1 MYESICQACSEAI
14 RSVWRVSCP
23 SARVA
28 VRARPGNGPK
38 SICFHHFLIV
48 FHHFFH
54 HFPSIFEAFPV
65 RIEAL
70 YIDTEGT
77 FRPERLADIARR
89 YGLNE
94 EDVLENVTYARAYN
108 AEHQDRLLVEV
119 ASVFCESRYV
129 AGRSLFKIYTYY
141 VYNIY
146 IHIYYYIPYYV
157 YIYNYNIVYNLYISM
172 ICKVSVVVPRRS

>member
-1 MYESICQACSEAI
+1 MACQLPISKGGGESKAGAEHAKSSDFASERPEIERFSSFFVGFPRKSMA
-14 RSVWRVSCP
+14 SG
-23 SARVA
+23 A
-28 VRARPGNGPK
+28 V
-38 SICFHHFLIV
+38 L
-48 FHHFFH
+48 
-54 HFPSIFEAFPV
+54 
-65 RIEAL
+65 EAL

-129 AGRSLFKIYTYY
+129 GRPWIREGGAGNRWTSPVFIGF
-141 VYNIY
+141 
-146 IHIYYYIPYYV
+146 
-157 YIYNYNIVYNLYISM
+157 
-172 ICKVSVVVPRRS
+172 